1 VGLFRGSVKIQV
13 GVMMIDSA
21 QQFPLLYSFRRC
33 PYAMRA
39 RMALYQAGV
48 QCEIIEVELK
58 VKPAAM
64 LALSPKGSVPV
75 LQLPSGEVLDE
86 SLDIMHWALAQN
98 DPAHWLPSSWAIS
111 QSLIDEN
118 DTDFKANLDRY
129 KYPQRFPGGNSL
141 AARDQGFDFLRKLQ
155 TQLNGND
162 YLLGTEVSFAD
173 IAIFPFTRQFANT
186 DVQWFAAQDLSGV
199 QRWLGSLLNS
209 VLFKTVMEKNRHYL
223 L

>member
-1 VGLFRGSVKIQV
+1 
-13 GVMMIDSA
+13 MTIDSA
-21 QQFPLLYSFRRC
+21 QQYPVLYSFRRC

-48 QCEIIEVELK
+48 QCEVVEVELK
-58 VKPAAM
+58 AKPTTM

-86 SLDIMHWALAQN
+86 SLDIMRWALTQN
-98 DPAHWLPSSWAIS
+98 DPAHWLSSSAIT

-118 DTDFKANLDRY
+118 DTDFKSNLDRY

-141 AARDQGFDFLRKLQ
+141 AARDQGLDFLRKLQ
-155 TQLNGND
+155 AQLNGKD
-162 YLLGTEVSFAD
+162 YLLGPQVSFVD
-173 IAIFPFTRQFANT
+173 IAVFPFIRQFANT
-186 DVQWFAAQDLSGV
+186 DVQWFTAQDLPGV
-199 QRWLGSLLNS
+199 QRWLDSLVNS
-209 VLFKTVMEKNRHYL
+209 VLFKTVMEKNRSYL

>member
-1 VGLFRGSVKIQV
+1 MVE
-13 GVMMIDSA
+13 DSKR
-21 QQFPLLYSFRRC
+21 QYPLLYSFRRC

-58 VKPAAM
+58 AKPEAM
-64 LALSPKGSVPV
+64 LTLSPKGSVPV

-98 DPAHWLPSSWAIS
+98 DPAHWLPSLSAIT

-118 DTDFKANLDRY
+118 DGDFKVNLDRY
-129 KYPQRFPGGNSL
+129 KYPQRFPGGNRL
-141 AARDQGFDFLRKLQ
+141 EARDEGVDFLRQLQ
-155 TQLNGND
+155 AQLNGND
-162 YLLGTEVSFAD
+162 YLLGSQVSFVD
-173 IAIFPFTRQFANT
+173 IAVFPFIRQFANT
-186 DVQWFAAQDLSGV
+186 DVQWFAAQNLPGV
-199 QRWLGSLLNS
+199 QRWLDNLVNS
-209 VLFKTVMEKNRHYL
+209 VLFKTIMEKNRRYL

>member
-1 VGLFRGSVKIQV
+1 
-13 GVMMIDSA
+13 MTIDSA
-21 QQFPLLYSFRRC
+21 QPYPLLYSFRRC

-58 VKPAAM
+58 AKPAAM

-75 LQLPSGEVLDE
+75 LQLASGEVLDE

-98 DPAHWLPSSWAIS
+98 DPAHWLPSSWVIS
-111 QSLIDEN
+111 QSLMDEN
-118 DTDFKANLDRY
+118 DTGFKSNLDRY
-129 KYPQRFPGGNSL
+129 KYPQRFPGGNSVE
-141 AARDQGFDFLRKLQ
+141 ARDKGLLFLRKLT

-162 YLLGTEVSFAD
+162 YLLGQQVSFVD
-173 IAIFPFTRQFANT
+173 IAVFPFIRQFANT
-186 DVQWFAAQDLSGV
+186 DVQWFAAQDLPDV
-199 QRWLGSLLNS
+199 QRWLDSLLNS
-209 VLFKTVMEKNRHYL
+209 VLFKTIMEKNRCYL

>member
-1 VGLFRGSVKIQV
+1 
-13 GVMMIDSA
+13 MAEDSKR
-21 QQFPLLYSFRRC
+21 QYPLLYSFRRC

-98 DPAHWLPSSWAIS
+98 DPAHWLPSSWVIS
-111 QSLIDEN
+111 QSLMDEN

-129 KYPQRFPGGNSL
+129 KYPQRFPGGDSVEAGDKGL
-141 AARDQGFDFLRKLQ
+141 LFLRKLT

-162 YLLGTEVSFAD
+162 YLLGQQVSFVD
-173 IAIFPFTRQFANT
+173 IAVFPFIRQFANT
-186 DVQWFAAQDLSGV
+186 DVQWFAAQDLPSV
-199 QRWLGSLLNS
+199 QRWLDSLVNS
-209 VLFKTVMEKNRHYL
+209 VLFKTVMEKNRSYL

>member
-1 VGLFRGSVKIQV
+1 MVE
-13 GVMMIDSA
+13 DSKR
-21 QQFPLLYSFRRC
+21 QYPLLYSFRRC

-58 VKPAAM
+58 AKPEAM
-64 LALSPKGSVPV
+64 LTLSPKGSVPV

-98 DPAHWLPSSWAIS
+98 DPAHWLPSLSAIT

-118 DTDFKANLDRY
+118 DGDFKVNLDRY
-129 KYPQRFPGGNSL
+129 KYPQRFPGGNRL
-141 AARDQGFDFLRKLQ
+141 EARDEGVDFLRQLQ
-155 TQLNGND
+155 AQLNGND
-162 YLLGTEVSFAD
+162 YLLGSQVSFVD
-173 IAIFPFTRQFANT
+173 IAVFPFIRQFANT
-186 DVQWFAAQDLSGV
+186 DVQWFAAQNLPGV
-199 QRWLGSLLNS
+199 QRWLDNLVNS
-209 VLFKTVMEKNRHYL
+209 VLFKTIMEKNRHYL

>member
-1 VGLFRGSVKIQV
+1 
-13 GVMMIDSA
+13 MTIDSA
-21 QQFPLLYSFRRC
+21 QPYPLLYSFRRC

-58 VKPAAM
+58 AKPAAM

-75 LQLPSGEVLDE
+75 LRLASGEVLDE

-98 DPAHWLPSSWAIS
+98 DPAHWLSSSAIT

-118 DTDFKANLDRY
+118 DTDFKSNLDRY

-141 AARDQGFDFLRKLQ
+141 AARDQGLDFLRKLQ
-155 TQLNGND
+155 AQLNGKD
-162 YLLGTEVSFAD
+162 YLLGPQVSFVD
-173 IAIFPFTRQFANT
+173 IAIFPFIRQFANT
-186 DVQWFAAQDLSGV
+186 DVQWFAAQDLLDV
-199 QRWLGSLLNS
+199 QRWLDSLLNS
-209 VLFKTVMEKNRHYL
+209 VLFKTIMEKNRCYL

>member
-1 VGLFRGSVKIQV
+1 MVE
-13 GVMMIDSA
+13 DSKR
-21 QQFPLLYSFRRC
+21 QYPLLYSFRRC

-58 VKPAAM
+58 AKPAAM
-64 LALSPKGSVPV
+64 LTLSPKGSVPV

-98 DPAHWLPSSWAIS
+98 DPAHWLPSLSAIT

-118 DTDFKANLDRY
+118 DGDFKVNLDRY
-129 KYPQRFPGGNSL
+129 KYPQRFPGGNRL
-141 AARDQGFDFLRKLQ
+141 EARDEGVDFLRQLQ
-155 TQLNGND
+155 AQLNGND
-162 YLLGTEVSFAD
+162 YLLGSQVSFVD
-173 IAIFPFTRQFANT
+173 IAVFPFIRQFANT
-186 DVQWFAAQDLSGV
+186 DVQWFAAQNLPGV
-199 QRWLGSLLNS
+199 QRWLDNLVNS
-209 VLFKTVMEKNRHYL
+209 VLFKTIMEKNRRYL

>member
-1 VGLFRGSVKIQV
+1 
-13 GVMMIDSA
+13 MTIDSA
-21 QQFPLLYSFRRC
+21 QQYPVLYSFRRC

-48 QCEIIEVELK
+48 QCEVVEVELK
-58 VKPAAM
+58 AKPTTM

-86 SLDIMHWALAQN
+86 SLDIMRWALTQN
-98 DPAHWLPSSWAIS
+98 DPAHWLSSSAIT

-118 DTDFKANLDRY
+118 DTDFKSNLDRY

-141 AARDQGFDFLRKLQ
+141 TARDQGFDFLCKLQ
-155 TQLNGND
+155 AQLSGND
-162 YLLGTEVSFAD
+162 YLLGSQVSFVD
-173 IAIFPFTRQFANT
+173 IAIFPFIRQFANT
-186 DVQWFAAQDLSGV
+186 DVQWFTAQDLPGV
-199 QRWLGSLLNS
+199 QRWLDSLVNS
-209 VLFKTVMEKNRHYL
+209 VLFKTVMEKNRSYL